1 MNYLKKYKFFLIVL
15 MIVSIISCNK
25 NTRETELNKDLNAQG
40 QSASNNIESNTM
52 VYPLVYVDN
61 SKSEQVPDFVWEQNG
76 KQIRFSDFIK
86 NKYVLLNFWGTWC
99 PPCRRELPDLVQI
112 AKEMSDK
119 NLIVIGVALE
129 RTSTMSDAIDGVS
142 TFWNSNGLNYPIII
156 GTGELAD
163 AYGGI
168 QAVPTTFL
176 IDNHGKIAK
185 VIEGARTKESF
196 YEQLKSIMK

>member
-185 VIEGARTKESF
+185 VIIA
-196 YEQLKSIMK
+196 YHSI